1 MSILVVILT
10 LIILALAFSQGG
22 ATGGVSSASGPVK
35 VKFAVSFNKPGTIA
49 ITPNTSRAYT
59 VGIDKNIDAD
69 GFWYSVYNLN
79 GTREPVVGSWYIAI
93 GI

>member
-1 MSILVVILT
+1 MY
-10 LIILALAFSQGG
+10 LIFHPQGG

-35 VKFAVSFNKPGTIA
+35 IKFAVNFNKPGTIA

-59 VGIDKNIDAD
+59 VGVDKYIDAD